1 MSQIPLQN
9 ISLFSALSAEEL
21 ADVGQSFRLKVLNDG
36 DVLFRE
42 DEVGKN
48 IYTII
53 GGQVEIIKAMDTTE
67 ERLLNVLGPGDFLGE
82 MSILGKHNKRS
93 ASVRARGAVQ
103 MLELR
108 PENFEEIIQTQ
119 PGAALNI
126 IRELS
131 DRLRTNDEHTIL
143 DLRQKNEE
151 LARAYQELKEAQA
164 ALIEKEKLEHELEMA
179 REIQIS
185 ILPQDLRMPDGC
197 DVGARM
203 VPARAVGGDFY
214 DVIPLSN
221 GKIGLAIGDVSDKGV
236 PAAMFMAQFCT
247 LLRAV
252 ARQTEDPVEVLTQVN
267 NFLLESNSAGMFVT
281 GIYGVYD
288 PANQMFTYAR
298 AGHEVP
304 VIFDAAGHVSELP
317 HGPGT
322 AMCIFPDSA
331 IDRQSVKIPSGST
344 LMMYT
349 DGGTDAM
356 NAEENFFGLDNLQK
370 MIVAWLDS
378 PVQVLCDEVVS
389 ALLAYQ
395 KEAQFDDVTLVVLRS
410 C

>member
-9 ISLFSALSAEEL
+9 ISIFKALSAEEL
-21 ADVGQSFRLKVLNDG
+21 AEVGQSLRLKVLADG

-42 DEVGKN
+42 GEVGACF
-48 IYTII
+48 YTIV
-53 GGQVEIIKAMDTTE
+53 GGEVEIIKAMGTGE
-67 ERLLNVLGPGDFLGE
+67 ERLLNVLKAGDFLGE

-93 ASVRARGAVQ
+93 ASVRACGSVQ
-103 MLELR
+103 LLELR
-108 PENFEEIIQTQ
+108 QENFEELIRGQ

-131 DRLRTNDEHTIL
+131 DRLRTNDELTIA
-143 DLRQKNEE
+143 DLKEKNRE
-151 LARAYQELKEAQA
+151 LAQAYQDLKEAQA

-179 REIQIS
+179 REIQMS
-185 ILPQDLRMPDGC
+185 ILPQDMVMPDGC

-214 DVIPLSN
+214 DVIQLEN
-221 GKIGLAIGDVSDKGV
+221 GLVGISIGDVSDKGV
-236 PAAMFMAQFCT
+236 PAAMFMAQYCT

-252 ARQTEDPVEVLTQVN
+252 AHQTEDPVSVLTQVN

-281 GIYGVYD
+281 GIYGIYD
-288 PANQMFTYAR
+288 PASQLFTYAR

-304 VIFDAAGHVSELP
+304 VMFDAQGKIHQLL
-317 HGPGT
+317 HDQGT
-322 AMCIFPDSA
+322 AMCIFPDPP
-331 IDRQSVKIPSGST
+331 IDRQTVKIPSGST

-356 NAEENFFGLDNLQK
+356 NAEENFFGLENLEET
-370 MIVAWLDS
+370 IGAWLDS
-378 PVQVLCDEVVS
+378 PVQVLCDEVVN
-389 ALLAYQ
+389 ALLAFQ
-395 KEAQFDDVTLVVLRS
+395 KEAQFDDVTLVALRT